1 MINFHTIGSGKQTLV
16 FVHGFCENNT
26 CFNKQVL
33 FFKDYCK
40 IVLVDLPGFGNS
52 PSQVNISIEDMAK
65 EIAMVLESI
74 GVQKCIMFG
83 HSMGGY
89 VTLAFAENYS
99 DRLLGFGLI
108 HSLANEDS
116 NERKEKRDQV
126 ISFIEKNGKEPFI
139 KNFIPTLFFNT
150 TLESEIEESVEQAM
164 GSDQIGVIEATK
176 AMKNRPNRK
185 HVLKD
190 SKVPVFFAIGKN
202 DPLIPEEI
210 MLENASLCKISR
222 ISYLQNSGH
231 MGMLEEADFLNNEI
245 LGFLDLVTHTSN

>member
-52 PSQVNISIEDMAK
+52 HSQVNISIEDMAK
-65 EIAMVLESI
+65 EIAKVLDSI

-89 VTLAFAENYS
+89 VTLAFAENYPE
-99 DRLLGFGLI
+99 RLLGFGLI
-108 HSLANEDS
+108 HSLANEDP

-150 TLESEIEESVEQAM
+150 SLVSEIEESVVQAM
-164 GSDQIGVIEATK
+164 GSDQIGVVEATK
-176 AMKNRPNRK
+176 AMKNRPNRQ
-185 HVLKD
+185 HILKD

-202 DPLIPEEI
+202 DTLIPEEI

-222 ISYLQNSGH
+222 ICYLQNSGH
-231 MGMLEEADFLNNEI
+231 MGMLEESDLLNNEI
-245 LGFLDLVTHTSN
+245 LDFLDLVTHTSN